1 MMDDMD
7 DMVDQYEMTI
17 AVEWMVEYILEVR
30 GVPPIRSITIIDA
43 RRAGAGARAAGGRVE
58 RWGSATSVVSFP
70 RIRRPFRRCQAMVL
84 AEE

>member
-30 GVPPIRSITIIDA
+30 GVPPIRSVTIIDA
-43 RRAGAGARAAGGRVE
+43 PLLID
-58 RWGSATSVVSFP
+58 SDIKLFPSF
-70 RIRRPFRRCQAMVL
+70 FYL
-84 AEE
+84 